1 MRPTDPVSIGE
12 ALAEFFAKR
21 KLSQGSIEGRAV
33 ELWAEVV
40 GDFVAEATED
50 VYIRSGV
57 IYVHFS
63 SPSIRAD
70 VMTRRNFIVSE
81 LNERLGSRAVRA
93 IVLR

>member
-1 MRPTDPVSIGE
+1 MKPTDPQSIGE
-12 ALAEFFAKR
+12 ALTEFFAKR
-21 KLSQGSIEGRAV
+21 KLSQGSAEGRV
-33 ELWAEVV
+33 IELWSEVV
-40 GDFVAEATED
+40 GDFVAAATED
-50 VYIRSGV
+50 VYIRKGV

-81 LNERLGSRAVRA
+81 INEKLGSRAVIN